1 MRPCYTVN
9 TMEQRP
15 FCDRQLGPRNGT
27 WSEHN
32 FRGCLGRI
40 SSMSPRQFFS
50 DVFAKPSFLFLVRLV
65 SASFFLEPISWK
77 PQKKPTPDRVG
88 IKTNFMG
95 SSFTT
100 WATRTTRTTWQGPCL
115 NVMQYHHPWEITL
128 NFISMKSISSPLT
141 PVTRLV
147 GVAPLAR
154 VESSLSQLQHVLSI
168 GHNCHTRL
176 K

>member
-1 MRPCYTVN
+1 MDTSLNIESILVPEQKPRPRARAWKILQRVVLGHWSLARVVVWTGFCHFPRFFPMRPCYTVN

-50 DVFAKPSFLFLVRLV
+50 DVFTKPSFLFLVRLV

-88 IKTNFMG
+88 IN
-95 SSFTT
+95 
-100 WATRTTRTTWQGPCL
+100 WL
-115 NVMQYHHPWEITL
+115 I
-128 NFISMKSISSPLT
+128 
-141 PVTRLV
+141 
-147 GVAPLAR
+147 
-154 VESSLSQLQHVLSI
+154 
-168 GHNCHTRL
+168 
-176 K
+176 